1 MPMKIHFLRLAASG
15 VTILLCSSYNLCH
28 ASDHADPMSLYVFKV
43 QQSAEANITDLHA
56 FVVDKEGK
64 LVTEG
69 DPTVTGDQ
77 LIISLCMRRSL
88 LPQQISALNLK
99 GYQFRVHL
107 DVDPPVRFFDEHK
120 TRDGKVYA
128 EELEKLTGAA
138 RGNLVSLHE
147 SDRTM
152 QALYGGIIT
161 QPDGI
166 AEEGLIEFELDLV
179 KNDAEPEQSEAII
192 TKTRFEGIPGKV
204 NIVTKG
210 GNEFQPGLINVQAGI
225 FDDPFIFPRF
235 FRRNVVGVV
244 TSIPLSSLPPSAR
257 HRAILLW
264 ATTHKEKGE
273 QIDHVGRSLRT
284 QLPRFGYLNEK
295 HPSEHVKAIT
305 QVHDR
310 PSVMEDILATF
321 LSPLEAHRHYDSV
334 PDVMV
339 YDLRKPAKF
348 PNGRALDDDVAATLA
363 DAGETLLLEL
373 SYAESR
379 QSPRATTNDKQFM
392 AQFPYLAPRW
402 TMREIADSMQPGFTV
417 PATDSFRGPPKTKIF
432 EVPRAPDSAA
442 IAFPNFKIFTWQTLK
457 LVEVAAIVIL
467 TILLLFTVRSNIT
480 RGVVIVVA
488 LLTICLL
495 QAVTA
500 PNLSGPTME
509 AMAQPSKKACR
520 LIFGAAVIAIFKV
533 CWIFALG
540 RRFGVNDREREPFPP
555 GNQGVNKQDR
565 PTATDSYE
573 NVKKAVFDSPY
584 YGDKWGGPERRL
596 LPIYKQTLGSILRG
610 FFPHGKYFLYQAA
623 KRTVRSRADL
633 RWGPDRQGFRR
644 LLHPMGICLTGT
656 WKITGAPE
664 NKNYTGYFKSG
675 TEARIIARYSTG
687 GSKPWGGHYRSLALV
702 GKIYSTKDDVTQ
714 IPTEGPAHFFAQE
727 DLGATFTNNIREAIL
742 TNSPPVSPWNRGK
755 DIVFLLING
764 LTLLAGDT
772 KNSERQLYEIAELGK
787 SKDTPTSCP
796 RFMRLTVADETP
808 KVGGDGADFREEIL
822 GIIYDRGDATPKR
835 KLIFDIAVSDT
846 GTKWK
851 AVAEFLTGQEP
862 WTKIGQIVFDE
873 AAASYNGDFVIHFHH
888 PPWRNDRNDPRSIA
902 RHELRPIRAKS

>member
-1 MPMKIHFLRLAASG
+1 MKIHFLRLAASG

-28 ASDHADPMSLYVFKV
+28 VSDHADPMSLYVFKV

-56 FVVDKEGK
+56 FIVDKEGK

-295 HPSEHVKAIT
+295 HPSEHVKA
-305 QVHDR
+305 
-310 PSVMEDILATF
+310 
-321 LSPLEAHRHYDSV
+321 
-334 PDVMV
+334 
-339 YDLRKPAKF
+339 LRF
-348 PNGRALDDDVAATLA
+348 RAGCD
-363 DAGETLLLEL
+363 
-373 SYAESR
+373 
-379 QSPRATTNDKQFM
+379 
-392 AQFPYLAPRW
+392 
-402 TMREIADSMQPGFTV
+402 
-417 PATDSFRGPPKTKIF
+417 
-432 EVPRAPDSAA
+432 
-442 IAFPNFKIFTWQTLK
+442 
-457 LVEVAAIVIL
+457 
-467 TILLLFTVRSNIT
+467 
-480 RGVVIVVA
+480 
-488 LLTICLL
+488 
-495 QAVTA
+495 
-500 PNLSGPTME
+500 
-509 AMAQPSKKACR
+509 
-520 LIFGAAVIAIFKV
+520 
-533 CWIFALG
+533 
-540 RRFGVNDREREPFPP
+540 
-555 GNQGVNKQDR
+555 
-565 PTATDSYE
+565 
-573 NVKKAVFDSPY
+573 
-584 YGDKWGGPERRL
+584 
-596 LPIYKQTLGSILRG
+596 
-610 FFPHGKYFLYQAA
+610 
-623 KRTVRSRADL
+623 
-633 RWGPDRQGFRR
+633 
-644 LLHPMGICLTGT
+644 
-656 WKITGAPE
+656 
-664 NKNYTGYFKSG
+664 
-675 TEARIIARYSTG
+675 
-687 GSKPWGGHYRSLALV
+687 
-702 GKIYSTKDDVTQ
+702 
-714 IPTEGPAHFFAQE
+714 
-727 DLGATFTNNIREAIL
+727 
-742 TNSPPVSPWNRGK
+742 
-755 DIVFLLING
+755 G
-764 LTLLAGDT
+764 L
-772 KNSERQLYEIAELGK
+772 
-787 SKDTPTSCP
+787 
-796 RFMRLTVADETP
+796 
-808 KVGGDGADFREEIL
+808 
-822 GIIYDRGDATPKR
+822 
-835 KLIFDIAVSDT
+835 
-846 GTKWK
+846 
-851 AVAEFLTGQEP
+851 
-862 WTKIGQIVFDE
+862 
-873 AAASYNGDFVIHFHH
+873 
-888 PPWRNDRNDPRSIA
+888 
-902 RHELRPIRAKS
+902 